1 MDDTLSTWATKLA
14 EEATPDEV
22 DLAPIMAQAYIS
34 GGKEREEL
42 FRQSGGVQGAFGP
55 ETVVILFPYILDA
68 IQAAG
73 PYLLNFLGSIS
84 SWFAGTQPVIG
95 VTSELLGAI
104 NTLLSIAHFS
114 KREEKKQS
122 LPHENQEL
130 ARFKERYDD
139 FQKVSALLREE
150 LLRKGIDEDQAD
162 LISYRILKA
171 MLEDPSR
178 ATRFTEEVAK
188 VS

>member
-1 MDDTLSTWATKLA
+1 MNDTVSKWAKKLA

-42 FRQSGGVQGAFGP
+42 FRQSGGVQGAFGA

-84 SWFAGTQPVIG
+84 GFFAGAQPVIG
-95 VTSELLGAI
+95 GTSQLLGAI
-104 NTLLSIAHFS
+104 NTLLAITHFS

-130 ARFKERYDD
+130 ARFKERYEE
-139 FQKVSALLREE
+139 FQSISTLLREE
-150 LLRKGIDEDQAD
+150 LLRKGIDEDEAD

-178 ATRFTEEVAK
+178 AAQFTEEVAK
-188 VS
+188 AS